1 MDEDTVKSR
10 GLRRNLS
17 RRGLFSIVD
26 FGGLQKSNKIFK
38 EGTTPPVCFPIL
50 PHSLILVAFLGGD
63 IV

>member
-26 FGGLQKSNKIFK
+26 FPAGKP
-38 EGTTPPVCFPIL
+38 TTWGE
-50 PHSLILVAFLGGD
+50 SAN
-63 IV
+63 